1 MQIRDVAIDLDI
13 FMVHLRLFPVEL
25 FLLAKDLLFGSY
37 G

>member
-1 MQIRDVAIDLDI
+1 MISTAIIVDV
-13 FMVHLRLFPVEL
+13 MVHLRLFPVEL